1 MYITARER
9 KILQQL
15 ISAQNEIT
23 VKTIADELDVS
34 TRTIHR
40 DLKGVDDALASYG
53 LSLEKKSGSGL
64 VLQGEQEQKREL
76 EREINQQPAIDYTP
90 EERHVMILSR
100 LLEAREPVKLL
111 SLANELGVTVATIS
125 NDLDKIEEELS
136 GFHLT
141 LIRKRG
147 YGVEVQGEEVK
158 IREAI
163 GFLIMRHM
171 DELELLNILRENI
184 GGTASSTVDTVSDQ
198 LLGLV
203 DKEKLVQIERHV
215 EEIRSSLPYDLADS
229 AYLGLV
235 IHLALA
241 LERIQK
247 DEIIEMAGEYL
258 DELRQS
264 QEFEMASRL
273 ISQLE
278 NSFHLTIPE
287 AETGYITMHLM
298 GAKVRY
304 SQDSFLEATSLSV
317 AFKAKQLIEYVSAQ
331 ISVNLHDS
339 SHLLNDLVIH
349 LKPSV
354 YRIQQK
360 MDIQNPLTE
369 QIEKD
374 YKDLFAIVE
383 EAVRQV
389 FTEFHFP
396 KEETAFLVMH
406 FASALLHDTQLKG
419 LRVLVVCSSGIG
431 TAKILAAK
439 LSQQFKEIDA
449 VEHESLFDLKNIDLS
464 MFDLVVSTVGLVEFD
479 DYILVNPMLP
489 VGDIHKVE
497 HAIRRKKV
505 IKQTEKTKAKPKL
518 QIQDQTM
525 KSIQDSVLSVQRY
538 ATAVHQL
545 LDSLEV
551 YNVSGSATEEIIQA
565 ATKKLK
571 VRQFLTHADSVVQA
585 LMEREKAGG
594 LGIPETK
601 MALYHARSE
610 EVVQPLFT
618 INLLEKPLQVPGM
631 DGTDMEVTTIL
642 LMLAPHSIEKEGL
655 EVLSFLSSLIVEDPK
670 GIKTLESHDKAA
682 IMHYLS
688 NKLHEFFQKN

>member
-1 MYITARER
+1 
-9 KILQQL
+9 
-15 ISAQNEIT
+15 
-23 VKTIADELDVS
+23 
-34 TRTIHR
+34 
-40 DLKGVDDALASYG
+40 
-53 LSLEKKSGSGL
+53 
-64 VLQGEQEQKREL
+64 
-76 EREINQQPAIDYTP
+76 
-90 EERHVMILSR
+90 MILSR